1 MDINSLLTPDA
12 ELKVI
17 DEGAWIDD
25 LPDAPG
31 LRLRVIGLTS
41 KDARK
46 SQEQKQ
52 AQLRQKNR
60 GKPLTSDQ
68 LAQCTKEVL
77 AEVVL
82 KDWEG
87 LTSDGKAVPYS
98 KELAKQWIESRNGE
112 RFTELVLDAAQ
123 RLDRDAGEFV
133 EEVSKN

>member
-46 SQEQKQ
+46 AQEQKQ

-98 KELAKQWIESRNGE
+98 KELAKQWIMSRNGE
-112 RFTELVLDAAQ
+112 RFTDLVLDAAQ
-123 RLDRDAGEFV
+123 RLDRDAGDFV